1 MCLSLVMYNQASNHF
16 CNFRYLTDVLNMLQ
30 PIYVFTIFV
39 LKRNVID
46 VIMGRDGKKKKKG
59 MTKSAKT
66 KQTNLTRTNLAKKS
80 IIKSKQQKGY
90 EDPNES
96 NPAFSITFEKET
108 DSSVVLMSAKPY
120 EEIPLTIP
128 SPENNTK

>member
-1 MCLSLVMYNQASNHF
+1 
-16 CNFRYLTDVLNMLQ
+16 MLQ

-46 VIMGRDGKKKKKG
+46 VIMGRDRKKKKA

-80 IIKSKQQKGY
+80 IIKSNQQKGY
-90 EDPNES
+90 EDPNDS
-96 NPAFSITFEKET
+96 NPAFSITFDKET

-128 SPENNTK
+128 SPEKNTQ